1 MDMIE
6 QIKKEMIV
14 PVVKLD
20 NAKDAMP
27 LAEALMAGGINVME
41 ITFRTAAAAECISTI
56 SKEFPNIIL
65 GAGTVLTLDQLA
77 AAADAGS
84 TFMVSPGFNPKIT
97 QAAIERGFPI
107 IPGVISPAEV
117 EQAMN
122 FGLSTLKF
130 FPASIAGGVPMLKT
144 FNTVY
149 PMVNFMPTGGLN
161 SDNFIEYLSCPNV
174 IACGGSWM
182 VAPKL
187 IAEGNFAEVTRLS
200 KLAKDR
206 IAAEMGA

>member
-1 MDMIE
+1 MDMIAKITQE
-6 QIKKEMIV
+6 KLV
-14 PVVKLD
+14 PVVRLD
-20 NAKDAMP
+20 DAKDAMP

-41 ITFRTAAAAECISTI
+41 ITFRTEAAAESIATI
-56 SKEFPNIIL
+56 AKEFPSIIL

-77 AAADAGS
+77 AAAEAGS

-97 QAAIERGFPI
+97 EEAIKRGFPV

-122 FGLSTLKF
+122 YGLTTLKF
-130 FPASIAGGVPMLKT
+130 FPASVAGGIPMLKT

-149 PMVNFMPTGGLN
+149 PMVGFMPTGGLN
-161 SDNFIEYLSCPNV
+161 NDNFIDYLSCPNV

-187 IAEGNFAEVTRLS
+187 IAEGNFAEITRLS
-200 KLAKDR
+200 KAAKER
-206 IAAEMGA
+206 IANELA

>member
-6 QIKKEMIV
+6 QIKSEKIV
-14 PVVKLD
+14 PVVKLE

-27 LAEALMAGGINVME
+27 LAEALMEGGINVME

-56 SKEFPNIIL
+56 AKEFPNIIL
-65 GAGTVLTLDQLA
+65 GAGTVLTLDQLE

-84 TFMVSPGFNPKIT
+84 TFMVSPGFNPKVT
-97 QAAIERGFPI
+97 EAALKRGFPI
-107 IPGVISPAEV
+107 LPGVISPAEV

-122 FGLSTLKF
+122 FGLTTLKF
-130 FPASIAGGVPMLKT
+130 FPASIAGGIPMLKT
-144 FNTVY
+144 FNAVY

-161 SDNFIEYLSCPNV
+161 NDNFIDYLSCPNV

-187 IAEGNFAEVTRLS
+187 IEEGNFSEVTRLS
-200 KLAKDR
+200 KAAKEK
-206 IAAEMGA
+206 IAAAFN

>member
-1 MDMIE
+1 MDMIQ
-6 QIKKEMIV
+6 QIKSEKIV
-14 PVVKLD
+14 PVVKLE

-56 SKEFPNIIL
+56 AKEFPNIIL
-65 GAGTVLTLDQLA
+65 GAGTVLTLDQLEA
-77 AAADAGS
+77 AAEAGS

-97 QAAIERGFPI
+97 EAAIKRGFPI
-107 IPGVISPAEV
+107 LPGVISPAEV

-122 FGLSTLKF
+122 FGLTTLKF
-130 FPASIAGGVPMLKT
+130 FPASIAGGIPMLKT
-144 FNTVY
+144 FNAVY

-161 SDNFIEYLSCPNV
+161 NDNFIDYLSCPNV

-187 IAEGNFAEVTRLS
+187 IEEGNFAEVTRLS
-200 KLAKDR
+200 KAAKEKLA
-206 IAAEMGA
+206 AAFN

>member
-6 QIKKEMIV
+6 QIKSEKIV
-14 PVVKLD
+14 PVVKLE

-56 SKEFPNIIL
+56 AKEFPNIIL
-65 GAGTVLTLDQLA
+65 GAGTVLTLDQLEA
-77 AAADAGS
+77 AAEAGS

-97 QAAIERGFPI
+97 EAAIKRGFPI
-107 IPGVISPAEV
+107 LPGVISPAEV

-122 FGLSTLKF
+122 FGLTTLKF
-130 FPASIAGGVPMLKT
+130 FPASIAGGIPMLKT
-144 FNTVY
+144 FNAVY

-161 SDNFIEYLSCPNV
+161 NDNFIDYLSCPNV

-187 IAEGNFAEVTRLS
+187 IEEGNFAEVTRLS
-200 KLAKDR
+200 KAAKEKLA
-206 IAAEMGA
+206 AAFN

>member
-6 QIKKEMIV
+6 QIKNEKIV
-14 PVVKLD
+14 PVVKLE

-56 SKEFPNIIL
+56 AKEFPNIIL
-65 GAGTVLTLDQLA
+65 GAGTVLTLDQLEA
-77 AAADAGS
+77 AAEAGS

-97 QAAIERGFPI
+97 EAAIKRGFPI
-107 IPGVISPAEV
+107 LPGVISPAEV

-122 FGLSTLKF
+122 FGLTTLKF
-130 FPASIAGGVPMLKT
+130 FPASIAGGIPMLKT
-144 FNTVY
+144 FNAVY

-161 SDNFIEYLSCPNV
+161 NDNFIDYLSCPNV

-187 IAEGNFAEVTRLS
+187 IEEGNFAEVTRLS
-200 KLAKDR
+200 KAAKEKLA
-206 IAAEMGA
+206 AAFN

>member
-6 QIKKEMIV
+6 KIKQEKIV

-41 ITFRTAAAAECISTI
+41 ITFRTAAAAESISLI
-56 SKEFPNIIL
+56 AREFPNIIL
-65 GAGTVLTLDQLA
+65 GAGTVLTLEQLETA
-77 AAADAGS
+77 AEAGS

-97 QAAIERGFPI
+97 EAALKRGFPI
-107 IPGVISPAEV
+107 LPGVITPAEV

-122 FGLSTLKF
+122 YGLTTLKF
-130 FPASIAGGVPMLKT
+130 FPASIAGGIPMLKT

-149 PMVNFMPTGGLN
+149 PMVSFMPTGGLSN
-161 SDNFIEYLSCPNV
+161 DNFIEYLSCPNV

-187 IAEGNFAEVTRLS
+187 IEEANFAEVTRLS
-200 KLAKDR
+200 RAAKDKLA
-206 IAAEMGA
+206 AELG

>member
-6 QIKKEMIV
+6 QIKSEKIV
-14 PVVKLD
+14 PVVKLE

-41 ITFRTAAAAECISTI
+41 ITFRTSAAAECISTI
-56 SKEFPNIIL
+56 AKEFPNIIL
-65 GAGTVLTLDQLA
+65 GAGTVLTLDQLDA
-77 AAADAGS
+77 AAEAGS

-97 QAAIERGFPI
+97 EAAIKRGFPI
-107 IPGVISPAEV
+107 LPGVISPAEV

-122 FGLSTLKF
+122 FGLTTLKF
-130 FPASIAGGVPMLKT
+130 FPASIAGGIPMLKT
-144 FNTVY
+144 FNAVY

-161 SDNFIEYLSCPNV
+161 NDNFIDYLSCPNV

-187 IAEGNFAEVTRLS
+187 IEEGNFAEVTRLS
-200 KLAKDR
+200 KAAKEKLA
-206 IAAEMGA
+206 AAFN

>member
-6 QIKKEMIV
+6 QIKSEKIV
-14 PVVKLD
+14 PVVKLE

-27 LAEALMAGGINVME
+27 LAEALMEGGINVME

-56 SKEFPNIIL
+56 AKEFPNIIL
-65 GAGTVLTLDQLA
+65 GAGTVLTLDQLE

-84 TFMVSPGFNPKIT
+84 TFMVSPGFNPKVT
-97 QAAIERGFPI
+97 EAAIKRGFPI
-107 IPGVISPAEV
+107 LPGVISPAEV

-122 FGLSTLKF
+122 FGLTTLKF
-130 FPASIAGGVPMLKT
+130 FPASIAGGIPMLKT
-144 FNTVY
+144 FNAVY

-161 SDNFIEYLSCPNV
+161 NDNFIDYLSCPNV

-187 IAEGNFAEVTRLS
+187 IEEGNFSEVTRLS
-200 KLAKDR
+200 KAAKEK
-206 IAAEMGA
+206 IAAAFN